1 MTFSLEYQ
9 KTLNTRI
16 LDVHRR
22 AGSHTDPHVCLGFL
36 FSFFKYLNIIL
47 VLLTQEVYLF

>member
-36 FSFFKYLNIIL
+36 FSFLNI
-47 VLLTQEVYLF
+47 